1 MEKRELDAMIS
12 PLRGR
17 IGFYYE
23 NLIDGTTLGY
33 NEDETFG
40 AASVIKLPVLMY
52 TAKLVAE
59 GELSWEQKVTVRDED
74 KKPSCGALLSMTGD
88 IETDLISLCRLM
100 ITISDNTATNM
111 VIRTVGMERLQ
122 KGFTEMGLV
131 KTSLIREM
139 FDTRECVEGLS
150 NLITPGE
157 IGSLLRSIYERSFV
171 SEETSQLIEDILLL
185 QQIRHKI
192 PGYIGRKKK
201 IANKT
206 GEDTGITNDAA
217 IVYAKKP
224 FVMVVT
230 SNDTDVPQTERF
242 IREAALKLYLE
253 NGEGE

>member
-122 KGFTEMGLV
+122 KRIHRDGTCQNQSHQRNVRYKRMCGGSQQSHHAGKSEVFSGRYTKDL
-131 KTSLIREM
+131 
-139 FDTRECVEGLS
+139 LS
-150 NLITPGE
+150 VRK
-157 IGSLLRSIYERSFV
+157 LR
-171 SEETSQLIEDILLL
+171 
-185 QQIRHKI
+185 
-192 PGYIGRKKK
+192 G
-201 IANKT
+201 
-206 GEDTGITNDAA
+206 
-217 IVYAKKP
+217 
-224 FVMVVT
+224 
-230 SNDTDVPQTERF
+230 
-242 IREAALKLYLE
+242 
-253 NGEGE
+253 